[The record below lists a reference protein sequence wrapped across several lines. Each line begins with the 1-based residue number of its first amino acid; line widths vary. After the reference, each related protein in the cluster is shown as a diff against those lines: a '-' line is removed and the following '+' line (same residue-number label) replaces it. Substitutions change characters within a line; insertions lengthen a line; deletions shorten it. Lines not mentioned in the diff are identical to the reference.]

1 MKIDVMQDFWRVTW
15 EQDARVIVMLTAE
28 SEGGQRKCHPY
39 WLPGEYGPFQLRSL
53 SEEKLC
59 LEIPKR
65 ASTNGFTP
73 SNQKAGTK
81 RPGMD
86 RRRSTNNSLGQKD
99 FPHFQPAVLS
109 PESDIPHV
117 IVRKLALFHSAYPF
131 EPMREITQLQYSS
144 WPDLGTPT
152 HPAHVLGLVEHCGA
166 VTRSYNT
173 GKGKGRGGG
182 DAPASKGDRPIVVHC
197 SAGCGRTGTFCTV
210 DTVVDMLKRQ
220 RLQDSKAETVE
231 ETAKDSDGDGAVK
244 MDIDGDESTEAKDGR
259 WISREDV
266 DLVAET
272 VKDFRLQRLSM
283 VQTLRQFVLCYESV
297 LEWVIKE
304 SHDRLGTGST
314 GARRSYHA

>member
-1 MKIDVMQDFWRVTW
+1 
-15 EQDARVIVMLTAE
+15 MLTAE
-28 SEGGQRKCHPY
+28 FEGGQRKCHPY
-39 WLPGEYGPFQLRSL
+39 WLPGEYGPFKLKSL
-53 SEEKLC
+53 SERKLC
-59 LEIPKR
+59 LDIPKR

-73 SNQKAGTK
+73 SNQTHSTK

-86 RRRSTNNSLGQKD
+86 RRRSIHNSLSQKD
-99 FPHFQPAVLS
+99 FPLSQSGVLS
-109 PESDIPHV
+109 PESENPHV
-117 IVRKLALFHSAYPF
+117 IVRKIALSHAACPF

-152 HPAHVLGLVEHCGA
+152 HPAHVLGLVEHCVA
-166 VTRSYNT
+166 VIRGYDISNGKSYASAE
-173 GKGKGRGGG
+173 
-182 DAPASKGDRPIVVHC
+182 APASKGDRPIVVHC

-210 DTVVDMLKRQ
+210 DSVVDKLKRQ
-220 RLQDSKAETVE
+220 RLYGSRPNSEKKSE
-231 ETAKDSDGDGAVK
+231 EIYEYDDDDEAMKT
-244 MDIDGDESTEAKDGR
+244 DIDSGESNEAEDGR
-259 WISREDV
+259 WIPKEDV

-304 SHDRLGTGST
+304 SSNLNAAGQA